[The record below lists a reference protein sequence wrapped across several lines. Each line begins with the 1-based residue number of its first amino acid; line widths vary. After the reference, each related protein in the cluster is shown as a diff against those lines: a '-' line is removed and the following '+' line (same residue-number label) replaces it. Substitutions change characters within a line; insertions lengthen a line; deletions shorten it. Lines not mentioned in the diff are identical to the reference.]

1 MKYIINSN
9 NLDSYSRNIESGVE
23 TNGIKSND
31 FDSSN
36 RFDSKEKYERVL
48 ELLNDYWVYPDAV
61 YYDIMNDCIV
71 VRLDD
76 LYFINIYED
85 YRFEIQLIDK
95 SNRYVLMDFFDSYLN
110 FINALYD
117 GDCDFNFVW
126 ED

>member
-31 FDSSN
+31 FDS
-36 RFDSKEKYERVL
+36 Y
-48 ELLNDYWVYPDAV
+48 
-61 YYDIMNDCIV
+61 
-71 VRLDD
+71 LD
-76 LYFINIYED
+76 
-85 YRFEIQLIDK
+85 
-95 SNRYVLMDFFDSYLN
+95 

-117 GDCDFNFVW
+117 GDCDFIFVW